1 MAATCLRPEWEEGDG
16 KGHCKVF
23 TMRGEAIN
31 TETSLEAFQQIFSF
45 YKNIPTNQRPRRL
58 VLVLDNARYWAN
70 EVFDAEI
77 VNWVEEELQIKL
89 VVRYLPPYSPNLSV
103 LDLSC
108 WKQLEDD
115 LIADKR
121 FPKNFYPNVDAAVHQ
136 IVRKCKNL
144 SYEYLKSVYFATYR
158 LMWQTF
164 ATKGAFVQPSSRLA
178 RELRA
183 KENKRDQE

>member
-1 MAATCLRPEWEEGDG
+1 
-16 KGHCKVF
+16 
-23 TMRGEAIN
+23 MRGEAIN